1 MTTFQTDLNSKK
13 RGIDSLSKDEKL
25 ELRRYLV
32 SHPLEELEDIAW
44 KFNLSV
50 MGLMLFTYRE
60 IEKGA

>member
-13 RGIDSLSKDEKL
+13 RGIDS
-25 ELRRYLV
+25 
-32 SHPLEELEDIAW
+32 H
-44 KFNLSV
+44 LSV